1 MSGRKLLLILLIG
14 FPGTFQIAALLFGAE
29 SVWQAFNIPTH
40 HPSFI
45 DLRGLLSGLDAVRL
59 DFDPLYENPLD
70 PYNRPVVYPRL
81 WLTLGWLGLSEAHT
95 EIAAYVLLGF
105 FGLSALA
112 GLKGYDKTTALL
124 LALVLFS
131 PAAMMAYKFANVEL
145 VIFILLAA
153 ALAVEPRSFA
163 GALALIEL
171 AAFLKIFPIAALGY
185 LLKYEKAD
193 FFRKLALGLGI
204 FVAYL
209 LLTWKDT
216 LWILSRAPKGA
227 LESYGAGVIAFRVY
241 ELTNSREWT
250 ALANLPMYLLLYG
263 LMITA
268 LYLSSRY
275 TDRLPSTGS
284 RFLDAFR
291 MGSLIYIGSFIQGN
305 SFNYR
310 LIFLFFVIP
319 QLIEWAKSHPSL
331 RSTAAWTLGLL
342 LASCWGM
349 ILVPLLPVHL
359 AFGLDELA
367 NWLLFAAL
375 LYLLFV
381 SSPGWLRDEIDSAVQ
396 RYRKRPE
403 TSQRAP

>member
-1 MSGRKLLLILLIG
+1 MGI
-14 FPGTFQIAALLFGAE
+14 FYALTQLFGTE
-29 SVWQAFNIPTH
+29 TVWHSLNIPTH

-45 DLRGLLSGLDAVRL
+45 DLRGILSGLDAARL
-59 DFDPLYENPLD
+59 GFDPLYENPLD

-81 WLTLGWLGLSEAHT
+81 WLTLGWLGLTEAHT
-95 EIAAYVLLGF
+95 EIAAYVLLGL
-105 FGLSALA
+105 FGLSVLA

-124 LALVLFS
+124 LVLVLFS

-153 ALAVEPRSFA
+153 ALAIEPRSFA
-163 GALALIEL
+163 GTLALIEL
-171 AAFLKIFPIAALGY
+171 AAFLKIFPIVTLGY

-227 LESYGAGVIAFRVY
+227 LESYGAGVIAFRIY
-241 ELTNSREWT
+241 ELTDSRTWA
-250 ALANLPMYLLLYG
+250 ALANLPLYLLLYG
-263 LMITA
+263 LMVAA

-275 TDRLPSTGS
+275 PDRLPQTGS

-310 LIFLFFVIP
+310 LIFLFFTVP
-319 QLIEWAKSHPSL
+319 QLVEWAKNHPSL

-342 LASCWGM
+342 IASCWEM
-349 ILVPLLPVHL
+349 ILVPILPVHL
-359 AFGLDELA
+359 AFGLDELT

-375 LYLLFV
+375 LYLVFV
-381 SSPGWLRDEIDSAVQ
+381 SAPNWIRDEINSTVR
-396 RYRKRPE
+396 RYRKKRNGDD
-403 TSQRAP
+403 